1 MDRERAEVLPGT
13 ISPLR
18 RLVLMLE
25 GESVLVHVVDSE
37 GFTAEAITFAVDFGM
52 GNALAAWITAMVNGS
67 AIAKSG
73 AVATTVDNKAQS
85 YRYFRNAVIDAVT
98 VPTAD
103 VNIADPA
110 RFTVR
115 VRSREITDVKSD
127 NTTLTAAGINQQTS
141 RCSNFR
147 VSIGSLPCSRVSKID
162 AFTIRQGERSEGSF
176 PNLRVTVAGVD
187 LERWQ
192 RWFRGFA
199 AESTATVNELD
210 GRLEF
215 LATSAMEV
223 IGGVTL
229 SQIGCVSL
237 SRNSDATKDALT
249 TYVAELY
256 VRKMMIEIV
265 RT

>member
-1 MDRERAEVLPGT
+1 VLPGT
-13 ISPLR
+13 MLPLR

-25 GESVLVHVVDSE
+25 GESVLLHEVDGE
-37 GFTAEAITFAVDFGM
+37 GLTAGAITFAVDFGM

-85 YRYFRNAVIDAVT
+85 YRYFRNGVIDAVT

-103 VNIADPA
+103 ANIGDPA
-110 RFTVR
+110 RFTIR
-115 VRSREITDVKSD
+115 ISSREITDVKGD
-127 NTTLTAAGINQQTS
+127 NATLTATVITQQTS
-141 RCSNFR
+141 RSSNFR
-147 VSIGSLPCSRVSKID
+147 VGIGSLPCSRVSRID
-162 AFTIRQGERSEGSF
+162 GFTIRQGERSEGRF
-176 PNLRVTVAGVD
+176 PNLRVTIAGD
-187 LERWQ
+187 DFERWQ
-192 RWFRGFA
+192 QWCRGFA
-199 AESTATVNELD
+199 TESTAAVNELD

-215 LATSAMEV
+215 LERSATEV

-237 SRNSDATKDALT
+237 SRNSVATEDALT

-256 VRKMMIEIV
+256 VRKMIIKIA
-265 RT
+265 RS